1 MRIRRL
7 NLLVATLGLF
17 LHFLDSL
24 LLLLLLLL
32 LPILRLP
39 LLLLLLL
46 LLLWVGFRLGRPFP
60 AFSFLSSSGFVGFF
74 FIILSRFPS
83 FFFFLSLSLLFCVCV
98 CVCVDASS
106 LTVTSLTA
114 LTCSSR

>member
-17 LHFLDSL
+17 LHFLYSL